1 MPKIITKRE
10 KVILYTAAGIII
22 LSVVFNFLV
31 DPLLKRREILNK
43 QTEIVRTKLKKYIW
57 LLSQKDYIQGK
68 YKESASGLN
77 FSNNGASVTVLSA
90 LESLAKDANIRI
102 LDIRPQAAGSTLG
115 SYKETLADLR
125 TEGSMEGYIKFLYT
139 IENSLLLLRVKKFQL
154 NAKPKSINLEGV
166 FSISQL
172 SLTE

>member
-1 MPKIITKRE
+1 MQKIITKRE
-10 KVILYTAAGIII
+10 KIILYTAAGVVMI
-22 LSVVFNFLV
+22 SVVFNLLI
-31 DPLLKRREILNK
+31 DPLLKRREIVNK

-57 LLSQKDYIQGK
+57 LLSQKDYIQDK

-77 FSNNGASVTVLSA
+77 LSNNGASITILSA

-102 LDIRPQAAGSTLG
+102 IDIRPQAAGSVFG
-115 SYKETLADLR
+115 SYKEAAVDLR
-125 TEGSMEGYIKFLYT
+125 TEGNMEGYIKFLYN
-139 IENSLLLLRVKKFQL
+139 IENSLLLLRVKRFQL
-154 NAKPKSINLEGV
+154 NAKSKSLALEGI